1 MTPTNLEAG
10 DGLSRREFAQL
21 AAAVAAAVGLTA
33 GAGADEPPKP
43 AADQPAKP
51 AITPEQATEAIIRER
66 HGKHLTDE
74 QVQKLTRRVLGLR
87 FNADALKRVPLT
99 NGDEP
104 AVTAAIVGGRRPG
117 QLRELIGAA
126 DFRLPQEDLQRIER
140 FLQANPA

>member
-1 MTPTNLEAG
+1 MTPTDFEAG

-21 AAAVAAAVGLTA
+21 AAAVAAAAGLTA
-33 GAGADEPPKP
+33 AAGADEPPKP

-66 HGKHLTDE
+66 YGKHLTDE
-74 QVQKLTRRVLGLR
+74 QVKKLTRRVLGLR

-104 AVTAAIVGGRRPG
+104 AVIF
-117 QLRELIGAA
+117 QA
-126 DFRLPQEDLQRIER
+126 DL
-140 FLQANPA
+140 